1 MYTYAWYHWL
11 TFFYIYCFFGW
22 IFESTYVSLKQHR
35 FVNRGFLRLPML
47 PLYGTGAVMMLWVSL
62 PVKNNLFL
70 VYCSGV
76 VAATLL
82 EYVTGYVMERL
93 FKVRYWDYS
102 NQKFNLHGYICL
114 TSSIAWGFL
123 TIFMTEVIHKPME
136 RFVLNLPPALEWCL
150 LGVIS
155 GCFVMDTIQ
164 STKEALNLAKA
175 LERVAKLRA
184 DLDEMQVQ
192 LALLKAETAQNIE
205 TAKEELRMTVAEN
218 IESGKEMAAARKEAL
233 EEAVAAGKE
242 KLAETAAVQ
251 KERLTEAAS
260 ARKER
265 LTEAASAQK
274 EALATAAEIHREA
287 IAARKEELAEAVEA
301 HKETIAARKE
311 EFAETLEVHRENVA
325 ARKEKF
331 AEALEAH
338 RENVAA
344 RKEELAAA
352 IDLKKASLAARISS
366 LNEKIAD
373 TNRLLKN
380 QKTIGRPSIL
390 RRNPSAVSRHFADA
404 WKELYKE

>member
-11 TFFYIYCFFGW
+11 TFFYIYCFCGW
-22 IFESTYVSLKQHR
+22 IFESTYVSLKQHH

-123 TIFMTEVIHKPME
+123 TIFMTEIIHKPIE

-150 LGVIS
+150 LGVVS

-175 LERVAKLRA
+175 LENVAKLRA
-184 DLDEMQVQ
+184 DLEEMQLQ

-205 TAKEELRMTVAEN
+205 NAKEELRVAVAEN
-218 IESGKEMAAARKEAL
+218 VEAHKEMVAARREAL

-242 KLAETAAVQ
+242 RLAETAAVQ
-251 KERLTEAAS
+251 KNRLAEAA
-260 ARKER
+260 A
-265 LTEAASAQK
+265 AQK
-274 EALATAAEIHREA
+274 EMLATAAEIHKEA
-287 IAARKEELAEAVEA
+287 IEARKEELAEAMEA
-301 HKETIAARKE
+301 HKETMAMRRDSIAESVTSQKTALEEAAAARK
-311 EFAETLEVHRENVA
+311 A
-325 ARKEKF
+325 A
-331 AEALEAH
+331 LT
-338 RENVAA
+338 
-344 RKEELAAA
+344 
-352 IDLKKASLAARISS
+352 ARISA
-366 LNEKIAD
+366 LNEKMTD
-373 TNRLLKN
+373 TARLLNSK
-380 QKTIGRPSIL
+380 KPVGLPPIL
-390 RRNPSAVSRHFADA
+390 RRNPTAVSRRFADV
-404 WKELYKE
+404 WKELYKEWEEQKHA